1 MSSTM
6 EVHDSLILHET
17 PYKFFIEP
25 THQEKF
31 LSIDRLNQEIKLADN
46 RDEIPKNATKKP
58 IYGIIGTVQ
67 LLAGKYLVV
76 ITKCSK
82 AGTVNGQY
90 IWKIDE
96 TQILPFSRSLLHLK
110 EEQLSE
116 NQTYVNMIQQ
126 VLDTPNLYFSYS
138 YDLTHT
144 LQRLHNTMPEF
155 LQMPLHERADERF
168 VWNRHLIQELAS
180 QPELVKF
187 VLPVMHGFVQSH
199 HCTVNRTQ
207 VTYTLIS
214 RRCCFRAGTRLFM
227 RGVDSEG
234 QVANYVETEQIVEYQ
249 GEKCSFVQTRGSIPI
264 FWSQLPN
271 IKYKPKPEAFQ
282 VANHLEGLSRHFD
295 TQVLNYGKQ
304 VIINLIDQKG
314 AEGKLEKTFADVV
327 RSFPS
332 PFVKYEAF
340 DFHHECR
347 KMRYDRLQIL
357 LDRINPEQ
365 EEYGYF
371 LLLKDG
377 SVVQQQDGVFRTNC
391 IDCLDR
397 TNVVQSLL
405 ARRNLLQVFQKLGI
419 IVEGQRIEDQLDFE
433 KLFKNIW
440 ADHADTISTQYSGTG
455 ALKTDYTRTGKR
467 TKAGLVQDGYRSLM
481 RYYKNNFADGFRQDA
496 IDLFL
501 GNHVVTDGGRI
512 AKKEKS
518 LLHLGVPVVL
528 CIAVAMLPMTVLLP
542 SELTTESLLYL
553 LFWGAMAAVSTS
565 FIIFNGPEYVDWP
578 KLVKRNRP
586 LSIQI
591 SKNRD

>member
-1 MSSTM
+1 M
-6 EVHDSLILHET
+6 EVYDSLVLHET

-25 THQEKF
+25 TGNSDKV
-31 LSIDRLNQEIKLADN
+31 LALDRLNQEIRLVAS
-46 RDEIPKNATKKP
+46 RDEIPKNAIRKP
-58 IYGIIGTVQ
+58 IFGMIGTIQ
-67 LLAGKYLVV
+67 LIACKYLVV
-76 ITKCSK
+76 ITKRSR
-82 AGTVNGQY
+82 AGMVNGQH
-90 IWKIDE
+90 IWKVDE
-96 TQILPFSRSLLHLK
+96 TQILPFSRSILHLN
-110 EEQLSE
+110 EEQLKE
-116 NQTYVNMIQQ
+116 NQLYVTMIEQ
-126 VLDTPNLYFSYS
+126 VLNTPHLYFSYS

-168 VWNRHLIQELAS
+168 VWNRHLIQEMGS
-180 QPELVKF
+180 HPELVKF
-187 VLPVMHGFVQSH
+187 ILPIMHGFVQSH
-199 HCTVNRTQ
+199 NCSINRTQ
-207 VTYTLIS
+207 VIYTLIS
-214 RRCCFRAGTRLFM
+214 RRCCFRAGTRFFM

-271 IKYKPKPEAFQ
+271 IKYKPKPEASAA
-282 VANHLEGLSRHFD
+282 VNHLEGLSRHFD

-327 RSFPS
+327 TSFPS
-332 PFVKYEAF
+332 PFVKYEPF

-371 LLLKDG
+371 LLMKDG

-405 ARRNLLQVFQKLGI
+405 ARRNLLQVFQKMGI
-419 IVEGQRIEDQLDFE
+419 LHEGQRVEDQLDFE
-433 KLFKNIW
+433 MLFKNVW

-455 ALKTDYTRTGKR
+455 ALKTDFTRTGKR
-467 TKAGLVQDGYRSLM
+467 TKAGLLQDGYRSLM
-481 RYYKNNFADGFRQDA
+481 RYYKNNFADGFRQDS

-501 GNHVVTDGGRI
+501 GNHVVASGARMEKKKK
-512 AKKEKS
+512 AKS
-518 LLHLGVPVVL
+518 YLAAPIIM
-528 CIAVAMLPMTVLLP
+528 CIAIAMIPMTILVP
-542 SELTTESLLYL
+542 SEITTDNLLYL
-553 LFWGAMAAVSTS
+553 LFWGAMAAASTS
-565 FIIFNGPEYVDWP
+565 FIIHNGPKYVDWP
-578 KLVKRNRP
+578 KLVKRNRQF
-586 LSIQI
+586 SVQI

>member
-1 MSSTM
+1 M
-6 EVHDSLILHET
+6 EVYDSLVLHET

-25 THQEKF
+25 TGNNDKF
-31 LSIDRLNQEIKLADN
+31 LALDRLSQEIRLVAN
-46 RDEIPKNATKKP
+46 RDEIPKNASKRP
-58 IYGIIGTVQ
+58 IFGIIGTIQ
-67 LLAGKYLVV
+67 LVACKYLVV
-76 ITKCSK
+76 ITKCSR
-82 AGTVNGQY
+82 AGTVNGQH
-90 IWKIDE
+90 IWRIDE
-96 TQILPFSRSLLHLK
+96 SQILPFSRSILHLN
-110 EEQLSE
+110 EEQVKE
-116 NQTYVNMIQQ
+116 NQSYVTMIEH
-126 VLDTPNLYFSYS
+126 VLNTPNLYFSYT

-168 VWNRHLIQELAS
+168 VWNRHLIQEMGGHS
-180 QPELVKF
+180 DLVRF
-187 VLPVMHGFVQSH
+187 ILPIMHGFVQTH
-199 HCTVNRTQ
+199 HCSINRTQ

-214 RRCCFRAGTRLFM
+214 RRCCFRAGTRFFM

-271 IKYKPKPEAFQ
+271 IKYKPKPEASGT
-282 VANHLEGLSRHFD
+282 ANHLEGLSRHFD

-314 AEGKLEKTFADVV
+314 AEGQLEKTFADVV
-327 RSFPS
+327 TSFPS
-332 PFVKYEAF
+332 PFVKYEPF

-405 ARRNLLQVFQKLGI
+405 ARRNLLQVFLKLGI
-419 IVEGQRIEDQLDFE
+419 LLEGQRVEDQSDFE
-433 KLFKNIW
+433 GLFKNVW

-455 ALKTDYTRTGKR
+455 ALKTDFTRTGKR
-467 TKAGLVQDGYRSLM
+467 TKAGLLQDGYRSLM
-481 RYYKNNFADGFRQDA
+481 RYYKNNFADGFRQDS

-501 GNHVVTDGGRI
+501 GNHVVSSPARTD
-512 AKKEKS
+512 KKKKAMIYTAA
-518 LLHLGVPVVL
+518 PIIW
-528 CIAVAMLPMTVLLP
+528 CIALAMIPMTLLVP
-542 SELTTESLLYL
+542 SEITTESLLYL
-553 LFWGAMAAVSTS
+553 LFWGAMAAASTS
-565 FIIFNGPEYVDWP
+565 FIVRNGPEYVDWP
-578 KLVKRNRP
+578 KLVKRNRQFSVHIP
-586 LSIQI
+586 
-591 SKNRD
+591 KNRD